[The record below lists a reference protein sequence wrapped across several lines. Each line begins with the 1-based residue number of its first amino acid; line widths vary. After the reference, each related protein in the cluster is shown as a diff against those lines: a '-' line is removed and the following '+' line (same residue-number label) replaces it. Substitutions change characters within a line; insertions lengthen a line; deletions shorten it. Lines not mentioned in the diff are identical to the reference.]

1 MGQSMK
7 FVRATVK
14 PFRLDEI
21 LEALRGAGLESPTVT
36 ETKLYGQKGRMEIYR
51 GTEFVAKFVPM
62 LEIEAV
68 VPSDQIE
75 KITKAIADAARTG
88 PTGQIADGEILV
100 FDVQRV
106 QRICIGEVN
115 EKEPCR
121 AA

>member
-21 LEALRGAGLESPTVT
+21 LEALRRAGLESPTVT

-51 GTEFVAKFVPM
+51 GTEFTAKFVPM

-75 KITKAIADAARTG
+75 KVTKAIAEAAR
-88 PTGQIADGEILV
+88 TGQIADGEILV
-100 FDVQRV
+100 FDLERV
-106 QRICIGEVN
+106 QRICIREIN
-115 EKEPCR
+115 DKEPR
-121 AA
+121 HAA

>member
-7 FVRATVK
+7 FLRATVK

-21 LEALRGAGLESPTVT
+21 LEALRRAGLESPTVT
-36 ETKLYGQKGRMEIYR
+36 ETKLYGQKGRIEIYR
-51 GTEFVAKFVPM
+51 GAEFTAKFVPM

-75 KITKAIADAARTG
+75 KVTKAIADAARTG
-88 PTGQIADGEILV
+88 RTGQIADGEILV
-100 FDVQRV
+100 FDLERAQ
-106 QRICIGEVN
+106 QICIGGVDQ
-115 EKEPCR
+115 KEPRR